1 MRTVHAYGAVDA
13 TSPLV
18 PLTIERR
25 DLLPHDVLIDID
37 YAGICHSDIHTI
49 RGEWGQIQYPQVVGH
64 EIVGRVA
71 AVGSAVTKH
80 RVGDTVGVG
89 CQSNSCGECAQC
101 ALGHDQYCINGN
113 TQTYNGVDVDGTIT
127 QGGYSEAIVTN
138 ENYVVRIPEGLDPAK
153 AAPLLCAG
161 ITPYSPLRHWGAG
174 PGKRVAV
181 VGMGGLGHM
190 GVKLAVALGAEVT
203 VLSRGT
209 KKRDD
214 ALAFGAAR
222 YVDTTDPEAFGALK
236 GSLDLIINTVSAG
249 LDITSYL
256 QLLDVDGAL
265 VNVGAPAEPFSV
277 PAFSLI
283 PARRTLAGST
293 TGGIGEIQE
302 MLDFCAEHGIHPETE
317 LVGATEINEAWE
329 RVLSSDVR
337 YRFVIDTHTLAD
349 AAASADQGLADAPR
363 P

>member
-1 MRTVHAYGAVDA
+1 MRTVHAYGAVDS

-18 PLTIERR
+18 PLTVERR

-49 RGEWGQIQYPQVVGH
+49 RGEWGPIQYPQVVGH

-71 AVGSAVTKH
+71 EVGSEVTKH
-80 RVGDTVGVG
+80 KVGDLVGVG
-89 CQSNSCGECAQC
+89 CQSYSCGECTQC
-101 ALGHDQYCINGN
+101 ELGHDQYCLKGN
-113 TQTYNGVDVDGTIT
+113 TQTYAGVDVDGTIT

-138 ENYVVRIPEGLDPAK
+138 EHYVLRIPEGLNPAK

-161 ITPYSPLRHWGAG
+161 ITTYSPLKHWNAG
-174 PGKRVAV
+174 PGKRVAI

-209 KKRDD
+209 KKKDD
-214 ALAFGAAR
+214 SLSFGAAR
-222 YVDTTDPEAFGALK
+222 YVDTTDADAMAELHG
-236 GSLDLIINTVSAG
+236 GLDLIINTVSAG
-249 LDITSYL
+249 LDIASYL

-302 MLDFCAEHGIHPETE
+302 MLEFCAEHGIQPETE
-317 LVGATEINEAWE
+317 LVSASEINEAWE
-329 RVLSSDVR
+329 RVLSADVR
-337 YRFVIDTHTLAD
+337 YRFVIDAHTLAG
-349 AAASADQGLADAPR
+349 AK
-363 P
+363 